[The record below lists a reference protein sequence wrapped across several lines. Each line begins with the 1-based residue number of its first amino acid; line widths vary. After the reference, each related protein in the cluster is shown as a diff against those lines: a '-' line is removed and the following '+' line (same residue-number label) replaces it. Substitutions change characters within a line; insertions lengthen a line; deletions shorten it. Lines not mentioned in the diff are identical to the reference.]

1 MYKFKA
7 PLNIIGVNPF
17 VFVPE
22 EILKELF
29 EQSGKN
35 KGHIPVLVT
44 INGIK
49 HKQTLVR
56 YSGDWRLYIN
66 TKMLKNSPKR
76 IAEVIELGIEH
87 DSEDRVIETHAGF
100 LSALEQNSEA
110 REVYLNLPASR
121 QKEIVR
127 YISQLKSE
135 ESVVRNI
142 EKAIGFLTGK
152 NRFVGRDK
160 P

>member
-7 PLNIIGVNPF
+7 PLSIIGVNPF

-35 KGHIPVLVT
+35 KGYIPVLVT

-87 DSEDRVIETHAGF
+87 DSEDRVIEMHAGF
-100 LSALEQNSEA
+100 LSVLEQNSEA